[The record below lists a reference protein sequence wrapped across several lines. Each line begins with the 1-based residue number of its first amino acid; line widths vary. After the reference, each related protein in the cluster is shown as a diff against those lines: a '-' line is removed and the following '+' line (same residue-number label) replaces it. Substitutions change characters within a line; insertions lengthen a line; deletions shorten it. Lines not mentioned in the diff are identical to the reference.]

1 MLSWTYI
8 HIYFGL
14 LLLNKNQFA
23 ILLIIISIIFGTLMG
38 TFIKL
43 AQEELNLFTTGF
55 LRFFFGFLIIIP
67 YILKTKFTVFY
78 TSNLKIHILRS
89 ALNLPAMLLG
99 FASLAILPLEK
110 MTAIHFVVPLLVTIL
125 AVIFLKEKIYLYRSL
140 ALIIGFLGV
149 LIILRPGIVDISIGI
164 YMALASSLIWS
175 VVIVL
180 TKKVSKDDSAITIL
194 SHQYLY
200 MSLFSLPLVIYF
212 WDQPNLKTIIFIL
225 CAAMSGTIL
234 HIALNHAYRLV
245 DVSMTQPY
253 SFLGLVLS
261 SVIGYFVFSDKPDL
275 YTWLG
280 ASVIFCGVILISY
293 RELQLN
299 KEITRKRL
307 DINS

>member
-1 MLSWTYI
+1 
-8 HIYFGL
+8 
-14 LLLNKNQFA
+14 
-23 ILLIIISIIFGTLMG
+23 MG

-43 AQEELNLFTTGF
+43 AQEELNVFTTGF

-67 YILKTKFTVFY
+67 YILKTKFKVFN

-99 FASLAILPLEK
+99 FAALAILPLEK
-110 MTAIHFVVPLLVTIL
+110 ITAIHFVVPLLVTIL

-164 YMALASSLIWS
+164 YMALTSSLIWS
-175 VVIVL
+175 VVIIL

-234 HIALNHAYRLV
+234 HIALNHAYKLV

-253 SFLGLVLS
+253 SFLGLIAS
-261 SVIGYFVFSDKPDL
+261 SVIGYFVFNDKPDF

-280 ASVIFCGVILISY
+280 ASVIFCGVLLISY

-307 DINS
+307 NINS

>member
-1 MLSWTYI
+1 
-8 HIYFGL
+8 
-14 LLLNKNQFA
+14 
-23 ILLIIISIIFGTLMG
+23 MG

-43 AQEELNLFTTGF
+43 AQEELNVFTTGF

-67 YILKTKFTVFY
+67 YILKTKFKVFN

-99 FASLAILPLEK
+99 FAALAILPLEK
-110 MTAIHFVVPLLVTIL
+110 ITAIHFIVPLMVTIL

-164 YMALASSLIWS
+164 YMALTSSLIWS
-175 VVIVL
+175 VVIIL

-234 HIALNHAYRLV
+234 HIALNHAYKLV

-253 SFLGLVLS
+253 SFLGLVVS

-280 ASVIFCGVILISY
+280 ALVIFCGVILISY

-307 DINS
+307 EINS

>member
-1 MLSWTYI
+1 
-8 HIYFGL
+8 
-14 LLLNKNQFA
+14 
-23 ILLIIISIIFGTLMG
+23 MG

-43 AQEELNLFTTGF
+43 AQEELNVFTTGF

-67 YILKTKFTVFY
+67 YILKTKFKVFN

-99 FASLAILPLEK
+99 FAALAILPLEK
-110 MTAIHFVVPLLVTIL
+110 ITAIHFVVPLLVTIL

-164 YMALASSLIWS
+164 YMALTSSLIWS
-175 VVIVL
+175 VVIIL

-234 HIALNHAYRLV
+234 HIALNHAYKLV

-253 SFLGLVLS
+253 SFLGLIVS

>member
-1 MLSWTYI
+1 
-8 HIYFGL
+8 
-14 LLLNKNQFA
+14 
-23 ILLIIISIIFGTLMG
+23 MG

-43 AQEELNLFTTGF
+43 AQEELNVFTTGF

-67 YILKTKFTVFY
+67 YILKTKFKVFN

-99 FASLAILPLEK
+99 FAALAILPLEK
-110 MTAIHFVVPLLVTIL
+110 ITAIHFVVPLLVTIL

-164 YMALASSLIWS
+164 YMALTSSLIWS

-212 WDQPNLKTIIFIL
+212 WDQPNFKTIIFIL

-234 HIALNHAYRLV
+234 HIALNHAYKLV

-253 SFLGLVLS
+253 SFLGLIVS

>member
-1 MLSWTYI
+1 
-8 HIYFGL
+8 
-14 LLLNKNQFA
+14 
-23 ILLIIISIIFGTLMG
+23 MG

-43 AQEELNLFTTGF
+43 AQEELNVFTTGF

-67 YILKTKFTVFY
+67 YILKTKFKVFN

-99 FASLAILPLEK
+99 FAALAILPLEK
-110 MTAIHFVVPLLVTIL
+110 ITAIHFVVPLMVTIL

-164 YMALASSLIWS
+164 YMALTSSLIWS
-175 VVIVL
+175 VVIIL

-225 CAAMSGTIL
+225 CASMSGTIL
-234 HIALNHAYRLV
+234 HIALNHAYKLV

-253 SFLGLVLS
+253 SFLGLVVS

-280 ASVIFCGVILISY
+280 ASVIFCGVIIISY